1 MLRIPAHVLPLLLTT
16 LLALGACGPGEEP
29 ATTQEAAV
37 DEPAA
42 TTEPIATTETA
53 TAETVPMV
61 QIKNARMPLPGVL
74 TGGQPTPEQLE
85 AIAAAGYKTIV
96 NLRPADEEGSWD
108 EAPAAGELGLEYI
121 ALPIAGGDDL
131 DVEDARE
138 LEELLTNDD
147 LQPMVIHCAS
157 GNRVG
162 ALFAMHAFHM
172 RRASAEE
179 ALQVGRDAGM
189 TRLEETVRGL
199 LVQ

>member
-1 MLRIPAHVLPLLLTT
+1 MNRGTLPGSGLVAMLVAAFALAAACSSDDGGSPTAEPSATSTGPA
-16 LLALGACGPGEEP
+16 
-29 ATTQEAAV
+29 
-37 DEPAA
+37 
-42 TTEPIATTETA
+42 ETA